1 MVTTNLAT
9 GITNAQVDSALGTFI
24 APDPTVAYV
33 YFDDFASFIAAE
45 WTITKTQSGATQAVA
60 NGLGGILALTNT
72 AANNDLNAIQLANE
86 TFAFTAGKRAWFKCR
101 FQLSSATN
109 AAAVIGLQ
117 ITDTTPLAVSD
128 GVFFSKAAASTT
140 LNLVVEKTSTAT
152 TTVVGTMADATYVDA
167 GFYYD
172 GQSAITAYLNGQ
184 SVATSVVTNLPTHT
198 LCISAAVSNG
208 TAAAQTMNCDY
219 IFAAFADRY
228 RKGQR
233 P

>member
-9 GITNAQVDSALGTFI
+9 GITNAPVDSALGTFI

-33 YFDDFASFIAAE
+33 YSDDFASFIAAE
-45 WTITKTQSGATQAVA
+45 WTITKHTVRCNAGGCQR
-60 NGLGGILALTNT
+60 LGHGILALTNT

-152 TTVVGTMADATYVDA
+152 TTAVGTMADATYVDT

-172 GQSAITAYLNGQ
+172 GQNTITAYLNGQ

-208 TAAAQTMNCDY
+208 TAADQTMNCDY
-219 IFAAFADRY
+219 IFAAFDR
-228 RKGQR
+228 
-233 P
+233 

>member
-1 MVTTNLAT
+1 MVTTNLPT
-9 GITNAQVDSALGTFI
+9 GITNADANSVLSTYI
-24 APDPTVAYV
+24 APDPTAAYV

-60 NGLGGILALTNT
+60 NGLGGVLSLTNT
-72 AANNDLNAIQLANE
+72 TASADLNAIQLANE

-140 LNLVVEKTSTAT
+140 LNLVVEKASTAT
-152 TTVVGTMADATYVDA
+152 TTAVGVMADNTYVDA
-167 GFYYD
+167 GIYYD
-172 GQSAITAYLNGQ
+172 GQNTITAYLNGA
-184 SVATSVVTNLPTHT
+184 SVATSVVTNLPTRT

-208 TAAAQTMNCDY
+208 TAAGQTMLVDY
-219 IFAAFADRY
+219 VFASADR
-228 RKGQR
+228 
-233 P
+233 